1 MSGRCVPP
9 LAEWW
14 HDSGGPTEYAGWVC
28 LTTPWI
34 GPSSRG
40 PSGAFLAFA
49 LATWTGAGI
58 HLSTRGRKNEK
69 GGQRERVRTAAHS
82 SVICVRHGQ
91 SDFSFFS
98 GPPLGS
104 CRAHRRCERCMN
116 GAAEPSAP
124 CFSPRR
130 SSETAVRR
138 VRASGMWEKTFAL
151 WGRCGKKGKVLLL
164 SPRTRREELDTLG
177 ASSTKQR
184 RPNCQ
189 HCDKRLNMNGEMPTQ
204 ESSNERFDQRS
215 HARLLL
221 PKHCWT
227 NPLPSRKDPE
237 STGCKPRE
245 PVPPPTFPPS
255 PSAGPAAT
263 WCSKVL

>member
-1 MSGRCVPP
+1 
-9 LAEWW
+9 
-14 HDSGGPTEYAGWVC
+14 
-28 LTTPWI
+28 
-34 GPSSRG
+34 
-40 PSGAFLAFA
+40 
-49 LATWTGAGI
+49 
-58 HLSTRGRKNEK
+58 
-69 GGQRERVRTAAHS
+69 
-82 SVICVRHGQ
+82 
-91 SDFSFFS
+91 
-98 GPPLGS
+98 
-104 CRAHRRCERCMN
+104 MN

-138 VRASGMWEKTFAL
+138 VRASGMWEKTFTL

-189 HCDKRLNMNGEMPTQ
+189 HYDKRLNMNGEMPTQ

-237 STGCKPRE
+237 STGCEPRE

-263 WCSKVL
+263 WCSKVLWQPVHCVSPPRGKGFCVYQRRAKCGFLGSKGGARIEFRLPFFACVCSRLNDVY